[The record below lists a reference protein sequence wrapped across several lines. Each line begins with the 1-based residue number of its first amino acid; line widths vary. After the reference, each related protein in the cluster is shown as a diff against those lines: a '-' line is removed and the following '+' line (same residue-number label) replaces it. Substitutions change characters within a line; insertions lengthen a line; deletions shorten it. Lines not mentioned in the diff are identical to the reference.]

1 MKWLN
6 ENKFGIGLASLLL
19 MLPCVPGMAQETG
32 PAQAPATPPAATPGA
47 PVAMPASQVDAS
59 SYIIGPEDG
68 LQVTVWQNP
77 QISGAFPVRPDGKIS
92 LTLLGDVQA
101 AGLTPMQLSDS
112 IIQKLKKFIQ
122 DPTVAV
128 VVTAV
133 NSQKVYLVG
142 EVTKVGPVPLTAG
155 MTPLQAIATAGGLS
169 IYANAHKIYILRNDK
184 GSQTKL
190 GFDYKKALKG
200 DSKQLF
206 PLKPGDTIVVP

>member
-1 MKWLN
+1 MKWLT
-6 ENKFGIGLASLLL
+6 ENKFRVSAASVLLL
-19 MLPCVPGMAQETG
+19 TLPCLAGVGMAQDVK
-32 PAQAPATPPAATPGA
+32 PAAQAAAPAT

-112 IIQKLKKFIQ
+112 ISQKLKGFIR

-142 EVTKVGPVPLTAG
+142 EVGKVGPVPLTAG

-169 IYANAHKIYILRNDK
+169 TFANKRSIYILRNDGGK
-184 GSQTKL
+184 QQKIP
-190 GFDYKKALKG
+190 FNYKQALKG
-200 DSKQLF
+200 DSKQLI